1 MICSFCLKEWK
12 LKKLKK
18 LVANSH
24 DQEENVIHGRNLK
37 QALRYRLVLKINK

>member
-1 MICSFCLKEWK
+1 MKIEKIE
-12 LKKLKK
+12 K